1 MTLDIKSM
9 VRPLLLMIATLLSSI
24 AGGMPLS
31 CQRSAPEVQDGI
43 YDYKNLL
50 EKKPVIRVLLVKDA
64 REARLA
70 IDDCYQI
77 TDSLANSI
85 DQGQGLQKS
94 TISINEGSISVG
106 SRHYNTSEIRITTL
120 REGRIEFNNIR
131 YRGEIRILQQP
142 NNRFSVIEEVDLE
155 SFIAG
160 VVGSEM
166 PKAWNE
172 EALRAQA
179 IIARTYA
186 MYKRRVKQD
195 KVYHLDMLELAYR
208 GMLNETVRI
217 NKIVQ
222 ETKGIIMVYN
232 WNIFP
237 AYFHSTC
244 GGHTE
249 NCNHVFGDDSIPPLR
264 GVVCNYC
271 NNSKYSLWSKDIS
284 KSDIEKKL
292 REANIYVS
300 NIHTINALDQGLGEH
315 CSRIEIISADGTR
328 EMSANGF
335 RLLIGP
341 NYLYSTAFD
350 SRSNGKSITFSG
362 KGLGHGV
369 GLCQYGAQNMAKNGF
384 GYESILKHY
393 YPKIELVRV
402 Y

>member
-1 MTLDIKSM
+1 
-9 VRPLLLMIATLLSSI
+9 
-24 AGGMPLS
+24 MPLS

>member
-1 MTLDIKSM
+1 M
-9 VRPLLLMIATLLSSI
+9 LSSI
-24 AGGMPLS
+24 AGGTPLS
-31 CQRSAPEVQDGI
+31 CQRSAPEVQDGV

-50 EKKPVIRVLLVKDA
+50 EKKPVIRVLLVKDV

-77 TDSLANSI
+77 IDSLANII
-85 DQGQGLQKS
+85 DQDQGLQKS
-94 TISINEGSISVG
+94 TISINKGSISVG
-106 SRHYNTSEIRITTL
+106 SKYYNTNEIRITTL
-120 REGRIEFNNIR
+120 REGRIEFNNTR

-142 NNRFSVIEEVDLE
+142 NDRFSVIEEVDLE

-186 MYKRRVKQD
+186 MYKRKVKQD
-195 KVYHLDMLELAYR
+195 KAYHLDMLELAYR
-208 GMLNETVRI
+208 GMSNETVRI

-249 NCNHVFGDDSIPPLR
+249 NCSHVFGDDSIPPLR

-292 REANIYVS
+292 KEANIYVS

-315 CSRIEIISADGTR
+315 CSRIEIISANGTR